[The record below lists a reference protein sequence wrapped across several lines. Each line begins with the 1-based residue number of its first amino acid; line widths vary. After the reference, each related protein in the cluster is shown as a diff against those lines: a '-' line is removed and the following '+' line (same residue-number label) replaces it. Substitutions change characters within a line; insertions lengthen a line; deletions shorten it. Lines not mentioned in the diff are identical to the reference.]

1 VYKKTPSR
9 AMRHIIHS
17 GTRGML
23 ARVFLAVVVLEAV
36 VPRAD
41 AHRDGI
47 AFLSPTLLRSGGQQE
62 KAAFIEAP
70 IAQVQALLVATSRA
84 EVGLQML
91 FREERELHSPDTVSA
106 LGLPFLKRLPEVK
119 YNMCGALLAVL
130 TTDALQK
137 AHCCTQCGNYS

>member
-1 VYKKTPSR
+1 
-9 AMRHIIHS
+9 MRHIIHF

-47 AFLSPTLLRSGGQQE
+47 ALVLSPTLLRSGEE

-70 IAQVQALLVATSRA
+70 IAQVQALLVTTSRA
-84 EVGLQML
+84 VVGLQML
-91 FREERELHSPDTVSA
+91 FHEERELHSPDTVSV
-106 LGLPFLKRLPEVK
+106 LGLPLVPICFLWRF
-119 YNMCGALLAVL
+119 
-130 TTDALQK
+130 
-137 AHCCTQCGNYS
+137 

>member
-1 VYKKTPSR
+1 
-9 AMRHIIHS
+9 MCHIIHF

-47 AFLSPTLLRSGGQQE
+47 ALVLSPTLLRSGGQQE

-70 IAQVQALLVATSRA
+70 IAQVQALLVTTSRA
-84 EVGLQML
+84 VVGLQMM

-106 LGLPFLKRLPEVK
+106 LGLPLLKRLPEVK
-119 YNMCGALLAVL
+119 CNMCGALSAVL
-130 TTDALQK
+130 TTDTLQK
-137 AHCCTQCGNYS
+137 AHCCAQCGNYS